1 MSEYAQTDTP
11 SPTSGKSETIR
22 HRAVRTFVER
32 LSSTL
37 EYGSLSIEFPGGDVF
52 EAKGSHAG
60 PNGEILVN
68 RKRAARRA
76 MFGGSLGLADSYIDG
91 DWDSDDLTAVIELCA
106 QNIDRFDHAIDR
118 FDGTISLMSLVRA
131 ITRLRHG
138 RRANT
143 RTGSRRNI
151 EAHYDLGNEF
161 YAQWLD
167 PSMTYSSAC
176 FESNDENFTTAQKR
190 KFDNLAMMLE
200 LQPDD
205 HLLEIGCGWGAFA
218 IHAASNYGCRV
229 TALTVSPAQAEW
241 ARGKVAEAGLSD
253 RVEIRLQDYRDVP
266 GQFDKIASIEMF
278 EAVGEQYWPVF
289 FDTLAQRLRAGGLA
303 ALQVIAIEDKR
314 FEQYRNNPD
323 FIQMRVFP
331 GGMLPSVE
339 SFTQAA
345 ETVGLKLDQANM
357 FGGDYAET
365 LRRWRETFEAK
376 WPEIVPMGFDERFR
390 RLWRYYL
397 CYCEAGFRA
406 GTISVG
412 QFRLQPV

>member
-1 MSEYAQTDTP
+1 MSEFAQTDTQTP
-11 SPTSGKSETIR
+11 STGKSETLR
-22 HRAVRTFVER
+22 HRAVRTFVGR
-32 LSSTL
+32 LSSAL
-37 EYGSLSIEFPGGDVF
+37 ECGSLSIELPGGDTF
-52 EAKGSHAG
+52 QAQGESSG
-60 PNGEILVN
+60 PNAEIHVN
-68 RKRAARRA
+68 RTRAARRA
-76 MFGGSLGLADSYIDG
+76 LFGGSLGVADSYIDG

-106 QNIDRFDHAIDR
+106 QNIDSFNREVEPKHSI
-118 FDGTISLMSLVRA
+118 IRA
-131 ITRLRHG
+131 LSRLRHR

-151 EAHYDLGNEF
+151 AAHYDLGNAF

-176 FESNDENFTTAQKR
+176 FEGEDEPLTTAQVR
-190 KFDNLAMMLE
+190 KFDNLAQMLE

-205 HLLEIGCGWGAFA
+205 HLLEVGCGWGAFA
-218 IHAASNYGCRV
+218 IHAAATYGCRV

-241 ARGKVAEAGLSD
+241 ARQKVAEAGLSD

-266 GQFDKIASIEMF
+266 GTFDKIASIEMF

-289 FDTLAQRLRAGGLA
+289 FQTLAQRLRAGGLA
-303 ALQVIAIEDKR
+303 ALQVITIEDKR
-314 FEQYRNNPD
+314 FDEYRKNPD

-331 GGMLPSVE
+331 GGMLPSPE
-339 SFTQAA
+339 IFTRSAA
-345 ETVGLKLDQANM
+345 AVGLTLDRSNL
-357 FGGDYAET
+357 FGQDYAET

-376 WPEIVPMGFDERFR
+376 WPDIAPMGFDERFR
-390 RLWRYYL
+390 RLWRFYL

-412 QFRLQPV
+412 QFRLTPG